1 MAPYM
6 NWSKISISSGLKLQR
21 LIQQSVYKP
30 TVRHYSLL
38 LSTWVEEFSF
48 CLCCAFFSRNITN
61 DWECCKH
68 TPYITQHSAH
78 VTAARGLLHRSPPPP
93 PPRHRV
99 NAAALH
105 ADSRV
110 FPRYPQISDAEASG
124 TSTPGGKKKKGA
136 SSASAALKGDCGW

>member
-30 TVRHYSLL
+30 TVCHYSLL

-78 VTAARGLLHRSPPPP
+78 VTAARGLLHRLPPPP
-93 PPRHRV
+93 TPRQRSRSPCWQPRLPPLPSDQWCWGEWHV
-99 NAAALH
+99 Y
-105 ADSRV
+105 
-110 FPRYPQISDAEASG
+110 PRRE
-124 TSTPGGKKKKGA
+124 KKKGA

>member
-78 VTAARGLLHRSPPPP
+78 VTAARGLLHRSPPPAP
-93 PPRHRV
+93 P
-99 NAAALH
+99 
-105 ADSRV
+105 DT
-110 FPRYPQISDAEASG
+110 
-124 TSTPGGKKKKGA
+124 TSTQPLSMLTAASSPVTLRSVMLRRVARLPPEGKKKGA